1 MAEAHAP
8 PFELPPNTP
17 EDDLVIL
24 QNILTA
30 LQSMGVDSATAQPL
44 CQRYKVDRT
53 PTGYLIRAAM
63 PTADLFEIT
72 HDDFLFMRSIN
83 PARIESMALARS
95 THGGACELLVRVL
108 DARQRIM
115 ITSTVAF
122 FGAARARKTRR
133 TS

>member
-1 MAEAHAP
+1 MAAQP
-8 PFELPPNTP
+8 PFDLPLNTP

-30 LQSMGVDSATAQPL
+30 LQSLGIDSATALPL
-44 CQRYKVDRT
+44 CQLYKVDLT
-53 PTGYLIRAAM
+53 PTGYLIRASM
-63 PTADLFEIT
+63 PTHDLFEIT

-83 PARIESMALARS
+83 PARIESIALARS
-95 THGGACELLVRVL
+95 AHGGACELLVRVL

-115 ITSTVAF
+115 VTSSVAF
-122 FGAARARKTRR
+122 FGAARKRKMQR